1 MDLTDPKLL
10 LSTAGGIGGIL
21 LGRRFRNANKAMF
34 AGAGGV
40 LAGNMAGDVVNQFGR
55 KSWLKK
61 FEDARKDRIALDR
74 RRLEDL
80 EKAAPD
86 LKDVDVLVQDAGL
99 DFNNAFYTPVGNMP
113 NPTPFKRVWGK
124 DRNPGDKKKLLE
136 GPGRIYLGRNFQ
148 DVATLAHEMGHASDI
163 EPRKKEHVKQMLRR
177 YGYVAG
183 ASAGVPLSL
192 LLASMKLRRRG
203 FSPRGTKLVAGAG
216 AATAM
221 TMPLAQNH
229 LDAYT
234 RKKERVASTI
244 ALARLQKIY
253 GRDSAEYTQAK
264 KQLRA
269 AYGTYDPF
277 SAKGP
282 FSERVTGIDY
292 R

>member
-1 MDLTDPKLL
+1 MDLTDTKLL
-10 LSTAGGIGGIL
+10 LSAAGGIGGIL

-40 LAGNMAGDVVNQFGR
+40 FAGSTVGDVVNQFGR
-55 KSWLKK
+55 KSWRKK
-61 FEDARKDRIALDR
+61 FEDASKDRIALDR
-74 RRLEDL
+74 RRLADL

-86 LKDVDVLVQDAGL
+86 LKDVDVLVQDSGP

-124 DRNPGDKKKLLE
+124 DRNPGGKKKLLE
-136 GPGRIYLGRNFQ
+136 GPGKIYLGRNFQ
-148 DVATLAHEMGHASDI
+148 DVATLAHEMGHATDI
-163 EPRKKEHVKQMLRR
+163 EPRKKEHVKQVLRR

-192 LLASMKLRRRG
+192 LLASTKLRRRG
-203 FSPRGTKLVAGAG
+203 FSPKGAGLVAGAG
-216 AATAM
+216 ATTAM
-221 TMPLAQNH
+221 TLPLAQNH

-234 RKKERVASTI
+234 RKKERAASAI

-264 KQLRA
+264 RQLRA

-277 SAKGP
+277 AMKDP
-282 FSERVTGIDY
+282 FSERAVGIDY

>member
-10 LSTAGGIGGIL
+10 LSTAGGVGGIL

-40 LAGNMAGDVVNQFGR
+40 LAGNMAGNVVNQFGSKGWR
-55 KSWLKK
+55 KK

-86 LKDVDVLVQDAGL
+86 LKDVDVLVQDSGP

-113 NPTPFKRVWGK
+113 SPAPFKRVWGK

-136 GPGRIYLGRNFQ
+136 GPGKIYLGRNFQ

-163 EPRKKEHVKQMLRR
+163 EPRKKEHVKQVLRR

-192 LLASMKLRRRG
+192 LLASVKLRRRG
-203 FSPRGTKLVAGAG
+203 FSPKGAGLVAGAG
-216 AATAM
+216 ATTAM
-221 TMPLAQNH
+221 TLPLAQNH
-229 LDAYT
+229 LDAYI
-234 RKKERVASTI
+234 RKKERAASTI

-264 KQLRA
+264 RQLRA

-277 SAKGP
+277 SAKDP
-282 FSERVTGIDY
+282 FSERATGIDY

>member
-10 LSTAGGIGGIL
+10 LSAAGGIGGIL

-40 LAGNMAGDVVNQFGR
+40 LAGGMVGDVANRFGR
-55 KSWLKK
+55 KSWRKK

-86 LKDVDVLVQDAGL
+86 LKDVDVLVQDSGP
-99 DFNNAFYTPVGNMP
+99 DFNNAFYTPVGDVP
-113 NPTPFKRVWGK
+113 APTPFKRVWGK
-124 DRNPGDKKKLLE
+124 DRNPGGKKKLLE
-136 GPGRIYLGRNFQ
+136 GPGKIYLGRNFQ
-148 DVATLAHEMGHASDI
+148 DVATLAHEMGHATDI
-163 EPRKKEHVKQMLRR
+163 EPRKKEHVKQVLRR
-177 YGYVAG
+177 YGYLAG
-183 ASAGVPLSL
+183 ASAGVPLTL
-192 LLASMKLRRRG
+192 LIASTKLRRRG
-203 FSPRGTKLVAGAG
+203 FSPRGTTLVTGAG

-221 TMPLAQNH
+221 SLPLAQNH

-234 RKKERVASTI
+234 RKKERAASAI

-253 GRDSAEYTQAK
+253 GRNSAEYTQAK
-264 KQLRA
+264 RQLRA

-277 SAKGP
+277 AVQDP
-282 FSERVTGIDY
+282 FSESTAGINY
-292 R
+292 Q

>member
-1 MDLTDPKLL
+1 MDMIDPKLL
-10 LSTAGGIGGIL
+10 LSTAGGVGGIL

-40 LAGNMAGDVVNQFGR
+40 LAGSMVGDVANWFGR
-55 KSWLKK
+55 KSWRKK
-61 FEDARKDRIALDR
+61 FEDAKKDRIALDR
-74 RRLEDL
+74 RRLEAL

-86 LKDVDVLVQDAGL
+86 LKDVDVLVQDSGP

-113 NPTPFKRVWGK
+113 NPAPFKRVWGK
-124 DRNPGDKKKLLE
+124 DRNPGGKKKLLE
-136 GPGRIYLGRNFQ
+136 DPGKIYLGRNFQ

-192 LLASMKLRRRG
+192 LLASTKLRRRG
-203 FSPRGTKLVAGAG
+203 FSPKGAGLVAGAG
-216 AATAM
+216 ATTAM
-221 TMPLAQNH
+221 TLPLAQSH

-234 RKKERVASTI
+234 RKKERAASTI

-264 KQLRA
+264 RQLRA

-277 SAKGP
+277 SEKDP
-282 FSERVTGIDY
+282 FSERTTGIDY